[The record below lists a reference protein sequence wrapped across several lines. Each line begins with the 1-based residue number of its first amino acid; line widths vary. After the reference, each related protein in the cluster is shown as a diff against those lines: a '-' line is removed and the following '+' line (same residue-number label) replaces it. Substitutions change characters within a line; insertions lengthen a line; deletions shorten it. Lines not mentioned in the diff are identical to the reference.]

1 MIFEKR
7 KEYNRLRCK
16 WRELV
21 KEYDGIKEMGE
32 IAWMEFYN
40 SAMEYIERNNL
51 KSPFEPKEKKKEAAN
66 IGIFQEDETKKL
78 FRRAAVQTHPD
89 KHGGAY
95 EDVFKDIA
103 KAKHEGHLNK
113 MLDGARKVN
122 VKPKEISID
131 QIEALEKEVDELE
144 KKIDEIT
151 YSVHWVWYHA
161 NNAQK
166 ENILETVL
174 NHQDV

>member
-1 MIFEKR
+1 MKNYLEFEK
-7 KEYNRLRCK
+7 E
-16 WRELV
+16 
-21 KEYDGIKEMGE
+21 IKTLEE
-32 IAWMEFYN
+32 EVD
-40 SAMEYIERNNL
+40 NL

-66 IGIFQEDETKKL
+66 IEIFQEDETKKL

-131 QIEALEKEVDELE
+131 QIEDLEKEVYELE

-174 NHQDV
+174 NHQGTVRNSTTQEIIKLFLVLIDFYEK